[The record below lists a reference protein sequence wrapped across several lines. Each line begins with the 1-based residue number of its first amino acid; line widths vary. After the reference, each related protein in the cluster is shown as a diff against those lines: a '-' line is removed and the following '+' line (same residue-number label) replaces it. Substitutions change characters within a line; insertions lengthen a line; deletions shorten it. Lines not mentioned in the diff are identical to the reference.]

1 MESASEMP
9 NDILEIIT
17 STDIYWAIT
26 RLRPCLSVS
35 TYWTLIRPL
44 RDGYFDYPHWTLE
57 GPGDFQ
63 SSQAPTFNKWRRQAL
78 PSCSSR
84 LEQSPASLPIMSR
97 CQTLMCFQTI
107 LGACGQVNSQAS
119 PLDSSKSL
127 SVQSP
132 TSQFFLLFV
141 SLWKHFLAIHAAY
154 RTADHPPPHKP
165 LPLKPPSLLWSPF
178 EGSSGPFIRVSSF
191 PASPSGPPELH
202 IPLSHPLP
210 PTTPN
215 KSPLD
220 LRRGVPCLPSPS
232 C

>member
-97 CQTLMCFQTI
+97 CQTLMCFQTT

-132 TSQFFLLFV
+132 HLPVFSPLCLTLKAFLGHSCRL
-141 SLWKHFLAIHAAY
+141 SN
-154 RTADHPPPHKP
+154 
-165 LPLKPPSLLWSPF
+165 
-178 EGSSGPFIRVSSF
+178 
-191 PASPSGPPELH
+191 SGPPSS
-202 IPLSHPLP
+202 PQ
-210 PTTPN
+210 TTP
-215 KSPLD
+215 SQAPISSVISLWRQ
-220 LRRGVPCLPSPS
+220 LWTFHQGLLLPCFPVWASWAPHPSLPSLASNHPQQIS
-232 C
+232 PWS